1 MELTPDRINQ
11 LAILFFQRAVLLL
24 VEGEEYAEHQHL
36 LDIIPLHHQ
45 IAFLELLG
53 AGTGLRDCFGELDA
67 FLIWQDR
74 TIPLLRQQGILLS
87 TVSQQ
92 ITMYLLDKQ
101 LKVGWPLAALPESAS
116 P

>member
-1 MELTPDRINQ
+1 MEPAPDRINQ

-24 VEGEEYAEHQHL
+24 VEGQEYAEHQHL

-67 FLIWQDR
+67 FLIWQKK
-74 TIPLLRQQGILLS
+74 TIPLLLEQGILLTS
-87 TVSQQ
+87 VSQQ
-92 ITMYLLDKQ
+92 ITLYLLDKS
-101 LKVGWPLAALPESAS
+101 LAVSWPSADLLDS
-116 P
+116 AGA